1 MGQSKWLVNSFPTLS
16 KNLFIWRLN
25 WKWVQKSTAA
35 RERVRWSCLHRHLSF
50 SVIQTFQRSYAEEK
64 KWFYW
69 YKFMREL
76 LLYWMLSHVC
86 CYSFLGLLSWL
97 FIGDWWCWC
106 HHKCLVSVQR
116 TEGKAGQE
124 SEVEAKLTTSTPLQ
138 DQQEAEGVRTKPLVF
153 MYGSL
158 WMPILKQKYLIK

>member
-1 MGQSKWLVNSFPTLS
+1 MEVKLKVSAEKYSSQRTGQVVLSAQAFVLLSHSNFSKKL
-16 KNLFIWRLN
+16 
-25 WKWVQKSTAA
+25 
-35 RERVRWSCLHRHLSF
+35 RW
-50 SVIQTFQRSYAEEK
+50 EK
-64 KWFYW
+64 KSDFTDTNSWD
-69 YKFMREL
+69 L

-124 SEVEAKLTTSTPLQ
+124 SEMEAKLTTSTPLQ
-138 DQQEAEGVRTKPLVF
+138 DQQEAEGVCAKPLVF

>member
-25 WKWVQKSTAA
+25 LKWVQNSTAA
-35 RERVRWSCLHRHLSF
+35 RERVRWSCLHRCSSF
-50 SVIQTFQRSYAEEK
+50 SVIQTFQRSYAEK
-64 KWFYW
+64 KSDFTDTNSWD
-69 YKFMREL
+69 L

-124 SEVEAKLTTSTPLQ
+124 SEMEAKLTTSTPLQ
-138 DQQEAEGVRTKPLVF
+138 DQQEAEGVCAKPLVF

>member
-1 MGQSKWLVNSFPTLS
+1 MEVKLKVSAEKYSSQRTGQVVLSAQAFVLLSHSNFSKKLRWGKKVIFTDTNS
-16 KNLFIWRLN
+16 WD
-25 WKWVQKSTAA
+25 
-35 RERVRWSCLHRHLSF
+35 
-50 SVIQTFQRSYAEEK
+50 
-64 KWFYW
+64 
-69 YKFMREL
+69 L

-124 SEVEAKLTTSTPLQ
+124 SEMEAKLTTSTPLQ
-138 DQQEAEGVRTKPLVF
+138 DQQEAEGVCAKPLVF